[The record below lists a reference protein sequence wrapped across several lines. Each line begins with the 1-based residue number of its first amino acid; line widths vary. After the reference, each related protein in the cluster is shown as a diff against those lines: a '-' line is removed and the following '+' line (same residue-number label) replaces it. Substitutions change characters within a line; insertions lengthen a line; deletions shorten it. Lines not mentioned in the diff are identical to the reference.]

1 MNVRTCSK
9 FPRCVLD
16 GKKNA
21 RSVLPAK
28 LLPVGVP
35 GSERK
40 CSTNSAKSLMAIA
53 AGGRIPVSAISASR
67 SGASALGR
75 CSRGTARGEGW
86 LGDRLQLGQGV
97 CRAKPKLQPNELKI
111 VDLSAAHLRTILPSK
126 QSASPWRRLSSC
138 LFPRLRSGIDFNQ
151 CLPQT

>member
-16 GKKNA
+16 GKKNV
-21 RSVLPAK
+21 RPELQAK
-28 LLPVGVP
+28 LLLVGVS

-40 CSTNSAKSLMAIA
+40 CSTNSAKSSMAIT

-75 CSRGTARGEGW
+75 CSHGTGIGW
-86 LGDRLQLGQGV
+86 LNG
-97 CRAKPKLQPNELKI
+97 
-111 VDLSAAHLRTILPSK
+111 
-126 QSASPWRRLSSC
+126 
-138 LFPRLRSGIDFNQ
+138 
-151 CLPQT
+151 